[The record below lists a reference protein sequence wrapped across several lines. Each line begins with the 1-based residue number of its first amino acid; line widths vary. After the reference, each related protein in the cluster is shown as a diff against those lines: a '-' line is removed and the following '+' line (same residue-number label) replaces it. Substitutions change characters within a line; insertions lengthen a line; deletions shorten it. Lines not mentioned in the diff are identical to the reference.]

1 LGLLFYGFDL
11 PSHIQITRSYF
22 KYQFML
28 PYPYSKIGIF
38 YFMTVRFFHTSDWH
52 LGQFFYN
59 HSRQYEHEQFLVW
72 LLEQIKIKQPHALL
86 IAGDIFDVI
95 NPSSQAQKQLYQFLA
110 DAHDLAPQMQTL
122 MIAGNHD
129 SGYRIEQVEPLLEK
143 YNAKTVGVIRW
154 NQDKSLDLER
164 LILPIY
170 DEQKQIVAWCIALP
184 FLRSAEITGFNEHTT
199 NSQNAI
205 AYLHQHLIE
214 EAKRR
219 KTDDQALILMSHAH
233 MQGGETSD
241 SERLIIIGN
250 EEALSTALFD
260 DSIDYVALGHLHKPQ
275 KVQHP
280 HIRYSGSPIPLSFS
294 EINYKHQVVDVTIDS
309 ANVEN
314 KFSFDAIAIPRS
326 IQLHKIKGELNE
338 VMQRLK
344 NLPNEPIENIDHR
357 EYVDIEYHTATPPQP
372 NLRQQFEDA
381 LPKDR
386 YRLVRISRQYL
397 STENSTETKQS
408 INLEPPTPEKLFEQI
423 WEKKG
428 YDNDSEVIKD
438 FMSLVAEAQK
448 QLEDD
453 QTV

>member
-1 LGLLFYGFDL
+1 
-11 PSHIQITRSYF
+11 
-22 KYQFML
+22 
-28 PYPYSKIGIF
+28 
-38 YFMTVRFFHTSDWH
+38 MTVRFFHTSDWH

-59 HSRQYEHEQFLVW
+59 HSRHYEHEQFLTW
-72 LLEQIKIKQPHALL
+72 LLEQIKQKQPHALL

-110 DAHDLAPQMQTL
+110 DAHERAPHMQTL

-129 SGYRIEQVEPLLEK
+129 SGYRIEQVEPLLAK
-143 YNAKTVGVIRW
+143 YNAKTVGVIRP
-154 NQDKSLDLER
+154 NKENNLDLDR

-184 FLRSAEITGFNEHTT
+184 FVRSAEITGFNEHTT

-205 AYLHQHLIE
+205 AYLHQQLIA

-241 SERLIIIGN
+241 SERPIIIGN
-250 EEALSTALFD
+250 EEALSTSLFD

-275 KVQHP
+275 KVGQD

-294 EINYKHQVVDVTIDS
+294 EINYKHQVLEVTIDPIETG
-309 ANVEN
+309 NQVE
-314 KFSFDAIAIPRS
+314 FEAIAIPRA
-326 IQLHKIKGELNE
+326 IQLHKIKGELND
-338 VMQRLK
+338 VIQRLK
-344 NLPNEPIENIDHR
+344 NLPQGVIECIDHR

-397 STENSTETKQS
+397 SNQTNAEIESK
-408 INLEPPTPEKLFEQI
+408 INLEPPTPEKLFQQI

-428 YDNDSEVIKD
+428 YSADDEVTKD
-438 FMSLVAEAQK
+438 FLSLVAEAQK
-448 QLEDD
+448 KLEDD

>member
-1 LGLLFYGFDL
+1 
-11 PSHIQITRSYF
+11 
-22 KYQFML
+22 
-28 PYPYSKIGIF
+28 
-38 YFMTVRFFHTSDWH
+38 MTVRFFHTSDWH

-59 HSRQYEHEQFLVW
+59 HSRHYEHEQFLAW
-72 LLEQIKIKQPHALL
+72 LLEQIKQKQPHALL

-110 DAHDLAPQMQTL
+110 DAHQLAPHMQTL

-154 NQDKSLDLER
+154 NEDKTLNLDR

-184 FLRSAEITGFNEHTT
+184 FLRSAEITGFNDQTT

-205 AYLHQHLIE
+205 AYLHEQLIA

-219 KTDDQALILMSHAH
+219 KTHDQAIILMSHAH

-241 SERLIIIGN
+241 SERPIIIGN
-250 EEALSTALFD
+250 EEALSTTLFED
-260 DSIDYVALGHLHKPQ
+260 GIDYVALGHLHKPQ
-275 KVQHP
+275 KVGQT

-294 EINYKHQVVDVTIDS
+294 EINYKHQVVEVTIHPEQKDDPYFQFE
-309 ANVEN
+309 ALE
-314 KFSFDAIAIPRS
+314 IPRS
-326 IQLHKIKGELNE
+326 VQLHKIRGELTE
-338 VMQRLK
+338 VMQQLK
-344 NLPNEPIENIDHR
+344 SLPSEVIESIDQR
-357 EYVDIEYHTATPPQP
+357 EYIDIEYHTLTPPQP
-372 NLRQQFEDA
+372 NLRQQFENA
-381 LPKDR
+381 LPPDR

-397 STENSTETKQS
+397 STENSAEQQQQ
-408 INLEPPTPEKLFEQI
+408 IHLEPPTPEKLFQQI

-428 YDNDSEVIKD
+428 YHADDEVKKD
-438 FMSLVAEAQK
+438 FMSLVAQAQQ
-448 QLEDD
+448 QLED
-453 QTV
+453 QHKS

>member
-1 LGLLFYGFDL
+1 
-11 PSHIQITRSYF
+11 
-22 KYQFML
+22 M
-28 PYPYSKIGIF
+28 F

-59 HSRQYEHEQFLVW
+59 HSRHYEHEQFLTW
-72 LLEQIKIKQPHALL
+72 LLEQIKQKQPHALL

-154 NQDKSLDLER
+154 NEDKSLDLDR

-184 FLRSAEITGFNEHTT
+184 FLRSAEITGFNENTT

-205 AYLHQHLIE
+205 AYLHQHLIA

-241 SERLIIIGN
+241 SERPIIIGN
-250 EEALSTALFD
+250 EEALSTSLFD

-275 KVQHP
+275 KVGQD

-294 EINYKHQVVDVTIDS
+294 EINYKHQVLEVTIDPIETG
-309 ANVEN
+309 NQVE
-314 KFSFDAIAIPRS
+314 FEAIAIPRA
-326 IQLHKIKGELNE
+326 IQLHKIKGELND
-338 VMQRLK
+338 VIQRLK
-344 NLPNEPIENIDHR
+344 NLPQGVIECIDHR

-397 STENSTETKQS
+397 SNQTNAEIESK
-408 INLEPPTPEKLFEQI
+408 INLEPPTPEKLFQQI

-428 YDNDSEVIKD
+428 YSADDEVTKD
-438 FMSLVAEAQK
+438 FLSLVAEAQK
-448 QLEDD
+448 KLEDD

>member
-1 LGLLFYGFDL
+1 
-11 PSHIQITRSYF
+11 
-22 KYQFML
+22 
-28 PYPYSKIGIF
+28 
-38 YFMTVRFFHTSDWH
+38 MTVRFFHTSDWH

-59 HSRQYEHEQFLVW
+59 HSRQYEHEQFLAW
-72 LLEQIKIKQPHALL
+72 LLIQIKEKQPHALL

-95 NPSSQAQKQLYQFLA
+95 NPSSHAQKQLYQFLA

-129 SGYRIEQVEPLLEK
+129 SGYRIEQVEPLLAK

-154 NQDKSLDLER
+154 NDVKSLDLDR

-170 DEQKQIVAWCIALP
+170 DEQKNVVAWCVALP

-205 AYLHQHLIE
+205 AYLHQQLIA

-241 SERLIIIGN
+241 SERPIIIGN
-250 EEALSTALFD
+250 EEALSTSLFD
-260 DSIDYVALGHLHKPQ
+260 DAIDYVALGHLHKPQ

-294 EINYKHQVVDVTIDS
+294 EINYKHQVVDITIDKS
-309 ANVEN
+309 KDEN
-314 KFSFDAIAIPRS
+314 HFEFEAIAIPRS

-338 VMQRLK
+338 VMQKLK
-344 NLPNEPIENIDHR
+344 SLPSEMIENIDHR
-357 EYVDIEYHTATPPQP
+357 EYVDIEYHTSTPPQP

-381 LPKDR
+381 LPKDA

-397 STENSTETKQS
+397 NNENSIESEHRIQ
-408 INLEPPTPEKLFEQI
+408 LEPPTPEKLFQQI
-423 WEKKG
+423 WQKKG
-428 YDNDSEVIKD
+428 YHADDEVTQD

>member
-1 LGLLFYGFDL
+1 
-11 PSHIQITRSYF
+11 
-22 KYQFML
+22 
-28 PYPYSKIGIF
+28 
-38 YFMTVRFFHTSDWH
+38 MTVRFFHTSDWH

-59 HSRQYEHEQFLVW
+59 HSRHYEHEQFLTW
-72 LLEQIKIKQPHALL
+72 LLEQIKQKQPHALL

-110 DAHDLAPQMQTL
+110 DAHERAPHMQTL

-129 SGYRIEQVEPLLEK
+129 SGYRIEQVEPLLAK
-143 YNAKTVGVIRW
+143 YNAKTVGVIRP
-154 NQDKSLDLER
+154 NKENNLDLDR

-184 FLRSAEITGFNEHTT
+184 FVRSAEITGFNEDTT

-205 AYLHQHLIE
+205 AYLHQQLIA

-241 SERLIIIGN
+241 SERPIIIGN
-250 EEALSTALFD
+250 EEALSTSLFD

-275 KVQHP
+275 KVGQD

-294 EINYKHQVVDVTIDS
+294 EINYKHQVLEVTIDPIETG
-309 ANVEN
+309 NQVE
-314 KFSFDAIAIPRS
+314 FEAIAIPRA
-326 IQLHKIKGELNE
+326 IQLHKIKGELND
-338 VMQRLK
+338 VIQRLK
-344 NLPNEPIENIDHR
+344 NLPQGVIECIDHR

-397 STENSTETKQS
+397 SNQTNAEIESK
-408 INLEPPTPEKLFEQI
+408 INLEPPTPEKLFQQI

-428 YDNDSEVIKD
+428 YSADDEVTKD
-438 FMSLVAEAQK
+438 FLSLVAEAQK
-448 QLEDD
+448 KLEDD

>member
-1 LGLLFYGFDL
+1 
-11 PSHIQITRSYF
+11 
-22 KYQFML
+22 
-28 PYPYSKIGIF
+28 
-38 YFMTVRFFHTSDWH
+38 MTVRFFHTSDWH

-59 HSRQYEHEQFLVW
+59 HSRHYEHEQFLTW
-72 LLEQIKIKQPHALL
+72 LLEQIKQKQPHALL

-110 DAHDLAPQMQTL
+110 DAHQLAPHMQTL

-154 NQDKSLDLER
+154 NEDKTLNLDR

-184 FLRSAEITGFNEHTT
+184 FLRSAEITGFNDQTT

-205 AYLHQHLIE
+205 AYLHEQLIA

-219 KTDDQALILMSHAH
+219 KTHDQAIILMSHAH

-241 SERLIIIGN
+241 SERPIIIGN
-250 EEALSTALFD
+250 EEALSTTLFED
-260 DSIDYVALGHLHKPQ
+260 GIDYVALGHLHKPQ
-275 KVQHP
+275 KVGQT

-294 EINYKHQVVDVTIDS
+294 EINYKHQVVEVTIHPEQKDDPYFQFE
-309 ANVEN
+309 ALE
-314 KFSFDAIAIPRS
+314 IPRS
-326 IQLHKIKGELNE
+326 VQLHKIRGELTE
-338 VMQRLK
+338 VMQQLK
-344 NLPNEPIENIDHR
+344 SLPSEVIESIDQR
-357 EYVDIEYHTATPPQP
+357 EYIDIEYHTLTPPQP
-372 NLRQQFEDA
+372 NLRQQFENA
-381 LPKDR
+381 LPPDR

-397 STENSTETKQS
+397 STENSAEQQQQ
-408 INLEPPTPEKLFEQI
+408 IHLEPPTPEKLFQQI

-428 YDNDSEVIKD
+428 YHADDEVKKD
-438 FMSLVAEAQK
+438 FMSLVAQAQQ
-448 QLEDD
+448 QLED
-453 QTV
+453 QHKS

>member
-1 LGLLFYGFDL
+1 
-11 PSHIQITRSYF
+11 
-22 KYQFML
+22 
-28 PYPYSKIGIF
+28 
-38 YFMTVRFFHTSDWH
+38 MTVRFFHTSDWH

-59 HSRQYEHEQFLVW
+59 HSRQYEHEQFLAW
-72 LLEQIKIKQPHALL
+72 LLTQIKEKQPHALL

-95 NPSSQAQKQLYQFLA
+95 NPSSHAQKQLYQFLA
-110 DAHDLAPQMQTL
+110 DAHDIAPQMQTL

-129 SGYRIEQVEPLLEK
+129 SGYRIEQVEPLLAK

-154 NQDKSLDLER
+154 NEDKSLDLDR

-170 DEQKQIVAWCIALP
+170 DEQKNIVAWCVALP

-205 AYLHQHLIE
+205 AYLHQQLIA

-241 SERLIIIGN
+241 SERPIIIGN
-250 EEALSTALFD
+250 EEALSTSLFD
-260 DSIDYVALGHLHKPQ
+260 DAIDYVALGHLHKPQ

-294 EINYKHQVVDVTIDS
+294 EINYKHQVVDVTIDKS
-309 ANVEN
+309 KEEN
-314 KFSFDAIAIPRS
+314 HFEFEAIAIPRS
-326 IQLHKIKGELNE
+326 IQLHKIKGALNE
-338 VMQRLK
+338 VMQKLK
-344 NLPNEPIENIDHR
+344 SLPHDIIENIDQR
-357 EYVDIEYHTATPPQP
+357 EYVDIEYQTATPPQP

-397 STENSTETKQS
+397 NHENSIESEHS
-408 INLEPPTPEKLFEQI
+408 IQLEPPTPEKLFQQI
-423 WEKKG
+423 WQKKG
-428 YDNDSEVIKD
+428 YQADDGVTQD
-438 FMSLVAEAQK
+438 FMSLVVEAQK

>member
-1 LGLLFYGFDL
+1 
-11 PSHIQITRSYF
+11 
-22 KYQFML
+22 
-28 PYPYSKIGIF
+28 
-38 YFMTVRFFHTSDWH
+38 MTVRFFHTSDWH

-59 HSRQYEHEQFLVW
+59 HSRHYEHEQFLAW
-72 LLEQIKIKQPHALL
+72 LLEQIKQKQPHALL

-110 DAHDLAPQMQTL
+110 DAHELAPHMQTL

-154 NQDKSLDLER
+154 NEDKSLNLER

-199 NSQNAI
+199 NSHNAI
-205 AYLHQHLIE
+205 AYLHQQLIA

-219 KTDDQALILMSHAH
+219 KTDGQALILMSHAH

-241 SERLIIIGN
+241 SERPIIIGN
-250 EEALSTALFD
+250 EEALSTSLFD

-275 KVQHP
+275 KVGQD

-294 EINYKHQVVDVTIDS
+294 EINYKHQVLEVTIDPIETG
-309 ANVEN
+309 NQVE
-314 KFSFDAIAIPRS
+314 FEAIAIPRA
-326 IQLHKIKGELNE
+326 IQLHKIKGELND
-338 VMQRLK
+338 VIQRLK
-344 NLPNEPIENIDHR
+344 NLPQGVIECIDHR

-397 STENSTETKQS
+397 SNQTNAEIESK
-408 INLEPPTPEKLFEQI
+408 INLEPPTPEKLFQQI

-428 YDNDSEVIKD
+428 YSADDEVTKD
-438 FMSLVAEAQK
+438 FLSLVAEAQK
-448 QLEDD
+448 KLEDD